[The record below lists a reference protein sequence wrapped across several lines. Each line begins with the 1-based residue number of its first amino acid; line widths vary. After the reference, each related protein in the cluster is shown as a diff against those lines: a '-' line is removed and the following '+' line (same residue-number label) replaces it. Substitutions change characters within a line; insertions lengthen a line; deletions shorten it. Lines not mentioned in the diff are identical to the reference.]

1 VKRTALVLA
10 LLATLGVYVADLLL
24 LGVPAFRNGW
34 WTLPL
39 FLVPFVLLLAGRGAE
54 NSGKL
59 AAGAWILFG
68 AALAA
73 YPALRLFV
81 GIYPE
86 AVELKAGMRAPN
98 FTLKD
103 QEGRDASLSDFTD
116 DHRVLLVFIRSRG

>member
-1 VKRTALVLA
+1 MKRTSLVLA
-10 LLATLGVYVADLLL
+10 MLATLGVYVADLLL

-39 FLVPFVLLLAGRGAE
+39 FLAPFALLLAGRGAE
-54 NSGKL
+54 DSGKL

-68 AALAA
+68 VAAAA

-81 GIYPE
+81 GVYPE
-86 AVELKAGMRAPN
+86 AVELKAGQRAPN

-103 QEGRDASLSDFTD
+103 QEGREVSLSDLSD